1 MISKE
6 EVVFYK
12 TNAKNYPDKRNLF
25 RPSELYPEYQFRED
39 ISDEQNDIY
48 DGVRETL
55 HLYGADSEH
64 YGTKEWNPLKNLIKP
79 GDNVLIKP
87 NMVMD
92 YNRSGSGTDCLFTQP
107 SIVAAVL
114 DYVFIALDGTG
125 KVTVGDAP
133 MQECKFGKLIQESG
147 YADLIQYYK
156 NKNLDIELV
165 DFRELTTE
173 VKGGVR
179 HQTINKHGKGT
190 IIDLK
195 DESEFAIYNQEHLNR
210 LRITN
215 YSPDR
220 LAKHHCEGKH
230 EYFVSDYVL
239 NADVIIN
246 MPKPKTHRKAGVT
259 IALKN
264 LVGIN
269 VRKEFLPHHT
279 IGSVKEDGD
288 EYRKKSKFRKISSI
302 AYDYKNKFEGE
313 GKYVRA
319 FFCLVVGY
327 GIKIISNKCFH
338 DEMEG
343 SWSGNHTIS
352 KTIVDLNKILL
363 YADKNGNIQL
373 ERQRK
378 LLNIAD
384 MIISGEKEGPVAPS
398 PKYVGYLVL
407 GEDSVCVD
415 KLVATM
421 MGADIEKLP
430 VIENADHIHGKLEI
444 GTKCEPKIVSNN
456 NKING
461 KSVQDLKVDD
471 KWNFIGTSG
480 WTSIFN

>member
-1 MISKE
+1 MNIIEKYNQDKE
-6 EVVFYK
+6 
-12 TNAKNYPDKRNLF
+12 TTIQA
-25 RPSELYPEYQFRED
+25 D
-39 ISDEQNDIY
+39 ISEFLHFNFSNYIMQQLKCRKDPNVKKLLSLFPLQPDTRKSEIKKIIDKLENILSYDLLDDIKDEFRDIW
-48 DGVRETL
+48 D
-55 HLYGADSEH
+55 
-64 YGTKEWNPLKNLIKP
+64 
-79 GDNVLIKP
+79 
-87 NMVMD
+87 D
-92 YNRSGSGTDCLFTQP
+92 YKWANSKD
-107 SIVAAVL
+107 
-114 DYVFIALDGTG
+114 
-125 KVTVGDAP
+125 
-133 MQECKFGKLIQESG
+133 
-147 YADLIQYYK
+147 
-156 NKNLDIELV
+156 
-165 DFRELTTE
+165 
-173 VKGGVR
+173 
-179 HQTINKHGKGT
+179 GKGT

-407 GEDSVCVD
+407 GEDSESRETD
-415 KLVATM
+415 
-421 MGADIEKLP
+421 
-430 VIENADHIHGKLEI
+430 
-444 GTKCEPKIVSNN
+444 
-456 NKING
+456 
-461 KSVQDLKVDD
+461 
-471 KWNFIGTSG
+471 
-480 WTSIFN
+480 